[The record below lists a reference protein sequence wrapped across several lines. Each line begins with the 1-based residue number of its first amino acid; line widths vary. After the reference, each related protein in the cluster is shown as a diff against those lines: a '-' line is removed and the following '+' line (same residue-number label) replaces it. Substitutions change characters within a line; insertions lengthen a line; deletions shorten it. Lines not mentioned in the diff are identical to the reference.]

1 MKTIEQIAEE
11 AADFVAKISLIEPH
25 LNEAAIAAYIE
36 GYNKAI
42 EDFTNK
48 YKYLIN

>member
-1 MKTIEQIAEE
+1 MENKNG
-11 AADFVAKISLIEPH
+11 SLY
-25 LNEAAIAAYIE
+25 AAIAAYIE